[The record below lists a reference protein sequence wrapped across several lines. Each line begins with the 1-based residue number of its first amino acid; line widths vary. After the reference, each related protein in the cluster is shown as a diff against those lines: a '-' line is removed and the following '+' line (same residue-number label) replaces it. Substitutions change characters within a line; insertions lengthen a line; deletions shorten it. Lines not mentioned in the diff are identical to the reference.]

1 MIEPWFN
8 ENLFGAL
15 YGAIGGGLGG
25 TLIGC
30 WGAAVG
36 ICSPRGIGKKWIVA
50 IGWAFLALGILSLGF
65 GLAALLMGQ
74 PFGIWYAPTLA
85 GGLAVAILS
94 ALMPMV
100 YRRYSEADARK
111 LQAEQFRV
119 Q

>member
-36 ICSPRGIGKKWIVA
+36 ICSPRGVGKTWIVA
-50 IGWAFLALGILSLGF
+50 TGWVFLALGILSLGF

-74 PFGIWYAPTLA
+74 PYGIWYAPTLA
-85 GGLAVAILS
+85 GGLVTVILA
-94 ALMPMV
+94 ALMPTV
-100 YRRYSEADARK
+100 YRRYSIAEARK